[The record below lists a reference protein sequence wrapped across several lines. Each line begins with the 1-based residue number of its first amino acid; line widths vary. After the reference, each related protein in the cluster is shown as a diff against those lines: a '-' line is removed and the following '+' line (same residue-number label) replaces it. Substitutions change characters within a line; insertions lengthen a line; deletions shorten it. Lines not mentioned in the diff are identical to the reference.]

1 MAATYI
7 TRVYVIIY
15 LSVVLKDLD
24 VRKVAVVSST
34 PKFNNPIRFRLY
46 WRYYKP
52 MEYVVKITRI
62 ERT

>member
-34 PKFNNPIRFRLY
+34 PKIQQSD
-46 WRYYKP
+46 
-52 MEYVVKITRI
+52 KI
-62 ERT
+62 